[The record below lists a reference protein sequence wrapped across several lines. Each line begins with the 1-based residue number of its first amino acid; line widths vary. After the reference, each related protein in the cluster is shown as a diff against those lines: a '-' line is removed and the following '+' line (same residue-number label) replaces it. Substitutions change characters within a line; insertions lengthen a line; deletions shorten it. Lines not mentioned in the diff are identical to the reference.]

1 MEQSITREVLHMSIE
16 YNVDVGREKL
26 HFNTGYLAKQADGAV
41 AVSYG
46 EVIVFASA
54 VVSREIKEGQD
65 FFPLTVDYREKS
77 YAAGKIP
84 GGFIK
89 RESRPSDKEV
99 LTSRLTDRPIRPLFP
114 KDFINEV
121 QIIIYVL
128 SADQVNQHDIIAIN
142 AASAALAISGIPF
155 HGPVGSVRVG
165 RVNSEWIVNPTFAE
179 SDASDIDIIVA
190 GTKTAVTMIEGSAKN
205 VSESDMIDAI
215 EFAHE
220 NIKRIC
226 DTQEEMAKAVNHP
239 PMSYKP
245 FVIDE
250 KLREE
255 IKSRY
260 LGKIEELRQYKIKK
274 EREDAKIAIMEK
286 AAEQLSAM
294 FPETIAQARGIIDD
308 LDGELVRK
316 HIFEKGERADGR
328 GVKDIR
334 HIDIMIGILPRT
346 HGSAVFT
353 RGETQSLGITTL
365 GSVSDI
371 QRLDDI
377 EGEGEKRFM
386 LHYHFPPFSVG
397 ETGRHGGVG
406 RREIGHGMLAE
417 RSLEYVIPDYDVF
430 PYTIRQ
436 VSEIL
441 ESNGSSSMASICS
454 ASLSLFNAGVP
465 IKAAVAGIAMG
476 LVMESDKYVIL
487 SDIIGLEDHVGD
499 MDFKV
504 AGTENGITG
513 FQMDIKIEGIT
524 PQIMRAALDQAKE
537 GRLHILDVM
546 KKILPA
552 PEKQLSPYAP
562 KMKTIKINPEKI
574 GEVIGPGGKIIRRII
589 EETGADVSVEDDGSI
604 TLTGATLESVDRAE
618 QYILGLTQEVELD
631 KIYEGTVKRI
641 FDFGAMVEI
650 LPGKEGLI
658 HISKLDNKRVNK
670 VTDVV
675 HIGERVR
682 VRVIKVD
689 EKGRIDL
696 SKKDAI

>member
-1 MEQSITREVLHMSIE
+1 MSLE
-16 YNVDVGREKL
+16 YTVDVGKEKL

-54 VVSREIKEGQD
+54 VVSREVKEGQD
-65 FFPLTVDYREKS
+65 FFPLTVDYREKF

-99 LTSRLTDRPIRPLFP
+99 LTSRLTDRPLRPLFP
-114 KDFINEV
+114 SDFINEV

-128 SADQVNQHDIIAIN
+128 SADQKNQQDILAIN
-142 AASAALAISGIPF
+142 AASAALSISGMPF
-155 HGPVGSVRVG
+155 HGPVGAVRMG
-165 RVNSEWIVNPTFAE
+165 RIKGEWIVNPTFAQ
-179 SDASDIDIIVA
+179 SDESDIDLIVA

-205 VSESDMIDAI
+205 VSETDMIDAVEI
-215 EFAHE
+215 AHGH
-220 NIKRIC
+220 IKRIC
-226 DTQEEMAKAVNHP
+226 DAQEELAKAVNKP
-239 PMSYKP
+239 PVKYKP
-245 FVIDE
+245 FSIDE

-260 LGKIEELRQYKIKK
+260 LGNIEELGKYKMKM
-274 EREDAKIAIMEK
+274 ERESAKISIMER
-286 AAEQLSAM
+286 AAEELSAQ
-294 FPETIAQARGIIDD
+294 FPDTIAQARGVIDD
-308 LDGELVRK
+308 LDGELVRAQ
-316 HIFEKGERADGR
+316 ILEKGVRADGR
-328 GVKDIR
+328 GLKNIR
-334 HIDIMIGILPRT
+334 PIDIMIGILPRA

-353 RGETQSLGITTL
+353 RGETQSLGVTTL

-371 QRLDDI
+371 QRLDSI

-417 RSLEYVIPDYDVF
+417 RSLEYVIPDDDVF

-465 IKAAVAGIAMG
+465 LKAAVAGIAMG
-476 LVMESDKYVIL
+476 LVMEGEKYAIL
-487 SDIIGLEDHVGD
+487 SDILGLEDHLGD

-504 AGTENGITG
+504 AGTEAGITG
-513 FQMDIKIEGIT
+513 FQMDIKIQGIT
-524 PQIMRAALDQAKE
+524 PAIMRAALEQARE
-537 GRLHILDVM
+537 GRLHILNIM
-546 KKILPA
+546 EKIIPR

-562 KMKTIKINPEKI
+562 KMKMIKINPERI

-589 EETGADVSVEDDGSI
+589 EETGADVNVEDDGSI
-604 TLTGATLESVDRAE
+604 TLTGPTLESVDRAE
-618 QYILGLTQEVELD
+618 QYIMGLTEEVEID
-631 KIYEGTVKRI
+631 KLYEGTVKRI
-641 FDFGAMVEI
+641 FEFGAMVEI

-658 HISKLDNKRVNK
+658 HISKLDHSRVNK

-675 HIGERVR
+675 NIGDRVK

-689 EKGRIDL
+689 DKGRIDL
-696 SKKDAI
+696 SRKDAL

>member
-1 MEQSITREVLHMSIE
+1 MSIE

-26 HFNTGYLAKQADGAV
+26 HFNTGYLAKQSDGAV

-205 VSESDMIDAI
+205 VSENDMIDAI

-239 PMSYKP
+239 LMPYKP

-260 LGKIEELRQYKIKK
+260 LGKIEELRQYNIKK

-334 HIDIMIGILPRT
+334 PIDIMVGILPRA

-417 RSLEYVIPDYDVF
+417 RSLEFVIPDDDVF

-504 AGTENGITG
+504 AGTESGITG

>member
-1 MEQSITREVLHMSIE
+1 MSIE

-99 LTSRLTDRPIRPLFP
+99 LTSRLTDRPLRPLFP

-128 SADQVNQHDIIAIN
+128 SADQVNQHDVIAIN
-142 AASAALAISGIPF
+142 AASAALTISGIPF

-165 RVNSEWIVNPTFAE
+165 RVNNEWIVNPTFAE

-205 VSESDMIDAI
+205 VSERDMIDAI

-226 DTQEEMAKAVNHP
+226 DAQEELAKAVNHP

-255 IKSRY
+255 IQSRY
-260 LGKIEELRQYKIKK
+260 LGQIEELRQYKIKK
-274 EREDAKIAIMEK
+274 EREDAKIAIMDK

-294 FPETIAQARGIIDD
+294 FPETVAQARGIIDD

-316 HIFEKGERADGR
+316 HILEKGERADGR
-328 GVKDIR
+328 GLKDIR
-334 HIDIMIGILPRT
+334 HIDIMVGILPRT

-417 RSLEYVIPDYDVF
+417 RSLEYVIPDDDVF

-465 IKAAVAGIAMG
+465 LKAAVAGIAMG
-476 LVMESDKYVIL
+476 LVMEDEKYVIL

-513 FQMDIKIEGIT
+513 FQMDIKIKGIT
-524 PQIMRAALDQAKE
+524 PQIMSAALDQAKE

-562 KMKTIKINPEKI
+562 KMRTIKINPEKI

-618 QYILGLTQEVELD
+618 QYILGLTEEVELD

-696 SKKDAI
+696 SRKDAI

>member
-1 MEQSITREVLHMSIE
+1 MSIE
-16 YNVDVGREKL
+16 CSVDVGREKL

-54 VVSREIKEGQD
+54 VASRDIKEGQD

-89 RESRPSDKEV
+89 RESRPNDKEV
-99 LTSRLTDRPIRPLFP
+99 LTSRLTDRPLRPLFP

-128 SADQVNQHDIIAIN
+128 SADQINQHDILSIN
-142 AASAALAISGIPF
+142 AASAALSISGIPF
-155 HGPVGSVRVG
+155 NGPVGAVRVG
-165 RVNSEWIVNPTFAE
+165 RGGGEWIVNPTFAQ
-179 SDASDIDIIVA
+179 SAASDLDLVVA

-205 VSESDMIDAI
+205 VSESDMIGAV
-215 EFAHE
+215 EFAHQH
-220 NIKRIC
+220 IKRIC
-226 DTQEEMAKAVNHP
+226 ETQEELTKSVD
-239 PMSYKP
+239 KP
-245 FVIDE
+245 RMKYRPSTPDE

-255 IKSRY
+255 LRKRY
-260 LGKIEELRQYKIKK
+260 QGGIEELSILTDKK
-274 EREDAKIAIMEK
+274 KREAAMRGIIEK
-286 AAEQLSAM
+286 AVEELSEL
-294 FPETIAQARGIIDD
+294 FPETIGQAAGMLGDIDREIVRVRI
-308 LDGELVRK
+308 LDQGK
-316 HIFEKGERADGR
+316 RADGR
-328 GVKDIR
+328 GVADIR
-334 HIDIMIGILPRT
+334 PIDIMVGILPRA

-353 RGETQSLGITTL
+353 RGETQSLGITTF

-377 EGEGEKRFM
+377 EGEGKKRFM
-386 LHYHFPPFSVG
+386 LHYHFPPFCVG

-417 RSLEYVIPDYDVF
+417 RALQYVIPAEEEF

-436 VSEIL
+436 VSEVL
-441 ESNGSSSMASICS
+441 ESNGSSSMASVCS
-454 ASLSLFNAGVP
+454 ASLSLFNAGTP
-465 IKAAVAGIAMG
+465 LKAAVAGIAMG
-476 LVMESDKYVIL
+476 LVMEGDRYAIL

-504 AGTENGITG
+504 AGTETGITA
-513 FQMDIKIEGIT
+513 FQMDIKIQGIT
-524 PQIMRAALDQAKE
+524 PQIMHAALEQARE

-546 KKILPA
+546 KKILPV
-552 PEKQLSPYAP
+552 PEKELSRYAP
-562 KMKTIKINPEKI
+562 KMKMIRIDPEKI
-574 GEVIGPGGKIIRRII
+574 GEVIGPGGKVIRRII
-589 EETGADVSVEDDGSI
+589 EETGADISVEDDGSV
-604 TLTGATLESVDRAE
+604 TLTGATQESVERAE
-618 QYILGLTQEVELD
+618 QYILGLTEEVEIN

-658 HISKLDNKRVNK
+658 HISKLDNRRVNK
-670 VTDVV
+670 VNDVV
-675 HIGERVR
+675 KIGDRVK
-682 VRVIKVD
+682 VKVIKID
-689 EKGRIDL
+689 DKGRIDL